1 MINFLACPYPDL
13 APIFSLV
20 KYVISIFAVVIPI
33 VLIVLGIIDFS
44 KSVMAKDEGEIKK
57 NQGIFIKR
65 VIYAVAI
72 FFVYTIVTLV
82 MNLVSKY
89 IDEDANSFLQCFNGE
104 YSESSNNNN
113 NDDSNNNNNN
123 DDSNLNDD
131 VEIVNYY
138 VHYEDNDTATKARCC
153 YSIQLKLKNGTF
165 VNPEQVKY
173 VFDGTETSDGCREV
187 DSSAQC
193 GITGKVP
200 NEIRTLYK
208 GIECRIYWDGINN
221 KYVYANPFCK
231 SVLSNNNNS
240 N

>member
-44 KSVMAKDEGEIKK
+44 KSVMAKDEGETKK

-113 NDDSNNNNNN
+113 NNDSN
-123 DDSNLNDD
+123 
-131 VEIVNYY
+131 
-138 VHYEDNDTATKARCC
+138 
-153 YSIQLKLKNGTF
+153 
-165 VNPEQVKY
+165 
-173 VFDGTETSDGCREV
+173 
-187 DSSAQC
+187 
-193 GITGKVP
+193 
-200 NEIRTLYK
+200 
-208 GIECRIYWDGINN
+208 
-221 KYVYANPFCK
+221 
-231 SVLSNNNNS
+231 
-240 N
+240 

>member
-1 MINFLACPYPDL
+1 MLL
-13 APIFSLV
+13 
-20 KYVISIFAVVIPI
+20 
-33 VLIVLGIIDFS
+33 
-44 KSVMAKDEGEIKK
+44 
-57 NQGIFIKR
+57 
-65 VIYAVAI
+65 
-72 FFVYTIVTLV
+72 
-82 MNLVSKY
+82 
-89 IDEDANSFLQCFNGE
+89 
-104 YSESSNNNN
+104 
-113 NDDSNNNNNN
+113 
-123 DDSNLNDD
+123 
-131 VEIVNYY
+131 
-138 VHYEDNDTATKARCC
+138 
-153 YSIQLKLKNGTF
+153 IQLKLKNGTF

-208 GIECRIYWDGINN
+208 GIECRIYWDSINN

>member
-1 MINFLACPYPDL
+1 M
-13 APIFSLV
+13 
-20 KYVISIFAVVIPI
+20 
-33 VLIVLGIIDFS
+33 
-44 KSVMAKDEGEIKK
+44 
-57 NQGIFIKR
+57 
-65 VIYAVAI
+65 
-72 FFVYTIVTLV
+72 
-82 MNLVSKY
+82 
-89 IDEDANSFLQCFNGE
+89 
-104 YSESSNNNN
+104 
-113 NDDSNNNNNN
+113 
-123 DDSNLNDD
+123 NDD

-208 GIECRIYWDGINN
+208 GIECRIYWDRNNN